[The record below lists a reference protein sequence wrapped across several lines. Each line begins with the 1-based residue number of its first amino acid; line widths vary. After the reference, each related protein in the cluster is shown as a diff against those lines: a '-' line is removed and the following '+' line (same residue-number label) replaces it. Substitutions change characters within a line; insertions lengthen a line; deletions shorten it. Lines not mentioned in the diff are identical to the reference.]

1 MRVSVMMVV
10 LRVIVMS
17 VMIAVMMR
25 VAGHL
30 ERRS

>member
-1 MRVSVMMVV
+1 MMVV
-10 LRVIVMS
+10 VMRVIVMS
-17 VMIAVMMR
+17 VMIAVMML

>member
-1 MRVSVMMVV
+1 MMVV
-10 LRVIVMS
+10 VMRVIVMS

-25 VAGHL
+25 MAGHL